1 MLYTECLAHMGAE
14 QMRASITA
22 VIGKNCWGN
31 EQPIFYALIE
41 FMSFL
46 SLSVKGFAR
55 KSGNISDEI
64 RPSRDSPTL
73 CCLSWAWI
81 CESHSLLHV
90 AARANHFSHYEQPDT
105 LQCGDGK

>member
-1 MLYTECLAHMGAE
+1 MLHTECLAHMGAE
-14 QMRASITA
+14 QVTASITA
-22 VIGKNCWGN
+22 DIGMSCWGN
-31 EQPIFYALIE
+31 KQPIFYALIE

-55 KSGNISDEI
+55 KSGNISDGI
-64 RPSRDSPTL
+64 RPSRDSATL

-90 AARANHFSHYEQPDT
+90 DARANHFSHYEQPDT